1 MKNQIRNSSIN
12 LKLGASLA
20 LFALTPILAQA
31 HILPGES
38 HSFANGFNHP
48 LHGLDHILAMVA
60 VGLWAAQL
68 GGRALWLVP
77 ASFVGFMTFGG
88 MLGMTHVHLPMV
100 EVGIL
105 ASVLLLGMLVTASAR
120 LPLVAAMAVTGLF
133 AVFHGHAHGTEI
145 PLAASGFTYATGFAL
160 ATAALHACGI
170 GFGVFAQKRFPAPM
184 LRFAGAGIT
193 LAGICLCLGF

>member
-12 LKLGASLA
+12 FKLGASLA
-20 LFALTPILAQA
+20 LFALTPMLAQA

-38 HSFANGFNHP
+38 HGFASGFNHP

-77 ASFVGFMTFGG
+77 ASFVGFMSFGG
-88 MLGMTHVHLPMV
+88 VLGMMQFHLPMV
-100 EVGIL
+100 EAGIL
-105 ASVLLLGMLVTASAR
+105 ASVLILGILIAASAR
-120 LPLVAAMAVTGLF
+120 LPLVVAMALTGLF
-133 AVFHGHAHGTEI
+133 AVFHGHAHGTEV
-145 PLAASGFTYATGFAL
+145 PLAASGFTYAVGFAL

-170 GFGVFAQKRFPAPM
+170 GLGMLAQKRLPAPM
-184 LRFAGAGIT
+184 LRFAGVGIT